1 MSVLKYQKRFQID
14 WTDMT
19 RKFTQKKKKL
29 REKLDN
35 GKKMLV
41 LTERIKNKS
50 ATGKFTKQTLKN
62 ISYFSKENI
71 FIITNKR
78 DIEKNKTII

>member
-1 MSVLKYQKRFQID
+1 
-14 WTDMT
+14 MT

-35 GKKMLV
+35 DKKILV
-41 LTERIKNKS
+41 LAERIKNKS
-50 ATGKFTKQTLKN
+50 AMGKFYKQTLKN
-62 ISYFSKENI
+62 VSYFSKEKV

-78 DIEKNKTII
+78 NIEKNKTII